1 LWNKKA
7 PAVAGAFLF
16 VFRRFL
22 RGYWE
27 NACFLG
33 GVFVVKMWWIRG
45 GSWSDMPSQME
56 GEKPSWFEDLFF
68 TLFGEFVSLRTK
80 SMKARSD
87 EGCIRDYPSVV
98 ADEAAWG
105 NV

>member
-45 GSWSDMPSQME
+45 GSWSDMPLKWRVKTFMVRRFIFHPLWRVRE
-56 GEKPSWFEDLFF
+56 LED
-68 TLFGEFVSLRTK
+68 EV
-80 SMKARSD
+80 D
-87 EGCIRDYPSVV
+87 EGAER
-98 ADEAAWG
+98 
-105 NV
+105 

>member
-56 GEKPSWFEDLFF
+56 GENLHGSKIYFSPSLA
-68 TLFGEFVSLRTK
+68 S
-80 SMKARSD
+80 S
-87 EGCIRDYPSVV
+87 
-98 ADEAAWG
+98 
-105 NV
+105 